1 MGAGIAVV
9 IADGFGCMGCV
20 LLFADGEELAEGGQ
34 GGDGY
39 SDVLFETARMD

>member
-1 MGAGIAVV
+1 
-9 IADGFGCMGCV
+9 MGCV

-39 SDVLFETARMD
+39 SDILFEAARMDQWWREEWEGEK